1 MTTDA
6 PIMDD
11 LPTYDQL
18 MYPTLRAVEDLGGS
32 ATRQELIRKVLDEH
46 ISPEHLSAVHG
57 PDSRLSGEPK
67 AINRIEFAIAYL
79 KLGGF
84 LVNTKRAIWTI
95 TSKGRNCLS
104 MEEGTAIKTLDD
116 DSREARNKKTQH
128 KTGEQGHLD
137 TDYSWQVLLLD
148 ILKQMDPSAFERLSL
163 LLLRTS
169 GFNDLQQTKRSGDGG
184 IDGIGVYKFNL
195 ISTRVYIQCKRYK
208 DTVRVGDIRQFQGV
222 MGGRGGSGLFITT
235 GTFTKKA
242 REEASRDGAQPID
255 LIDGD
260 ELCILLKEYGLG
272 VQAEEKEDEEY
283 VTVDKEF
290 FEQFQQPEMAEAVA
304 GR

>member
-32 ATRQELIRKVLDEH
+32 ATRQELIREVLDKH
-46 ISPEHLSAVHG
+46 ISSEHLSAVHG

-67 AINRIEFAIAYL
+67 VINRVEFAISYL
-79 KLGGF
+79 KLGRF
-84 LVNTKRAIWTI
+84 LANPKRGIWTI
-95 TSKGRNCLS
+95 TPKGRSCLL
-104 MEEGTAIKTLDD
+104 MEKETAIEILKK
-116 DSREARNKKTQH
+116 DSQEARTEKTQH
-128 KTGEQGHLD
+128 KTSEQGHQD
-137 TDYSWQVLLLD
+137 TDYSWKDILLD

-163 LLLRTS
+163 LLLRAS
-169 GFNDLQQTKRSGDGG
+169 GFNNLQQTKRSGDGG
-184 IDGIGVYKFNL
+184 IDGVGVYKLNL
-195 ISTRVYIQCKRYK
+195 ISTRVYIQCKRYNEK
-208 DTVRVGDIRQFQGV
+208 VSVDDIRKFQGV

-235 GTFTKKA
+235 GNFTKPA
-242 REEASRDGAQPID
+242 QNEASRDGAQPID

-260 ELCILLKEYGLG
+260 DLCMLLKEYDLG
-272 VQAEEKEDEEY
+272 VQVEEKEDVEY

-290 FEQFQQPEMAEAVA
+290 FDVV
-304 GR
+304 